1 MFWLISYLISLVV
14 FYFVFFRFYEF
25 HRTRSHEPWEV
36 VGRVKLPVYAWLIGV
51 CLVLTPIGN
60 ILSASSVLILNIANL
75 CATDGWDKT
84 LHTFKL
90 PEFLTKKY

>member
-1 MFWLISYLISLVV
+1 MFWFISYLISFVV

-25 HRTRSHEPWEV
+25 HRTRSYEPWEV
-36 VGRVKLPVYAWLIGV
+36 VGKVKLPVYAWLIGV
-51 CLVLTPIGN
+51 CLVLTPVFNIISAIGVLVVN
-60 ILSASSVLILNIANL
+60 IINL
-75 CATDGWDKT
+75 CATDAWDKT